1 MAERHV
7 ISPRIST
14 TARTLLQQAC
24 QERACSQA
32 EVVEAALLAFLTP
45 KDGGGSEDLIM
56 QKLVSLEQ
64 ALGALV
70 SLMESFVKPQETQA
84 QAAPALPIATYEQM
98 YGPIAAAPAP
108 GTEDPGLSAAAAP
121 LPRPRRR
128 LRRWFLREEEA

>member
-7 ISPRIST
+7 ISPRISS

-45 KDGGGSEDLIM
+45 QDGGGREDLIM

-70 SLMESFVKPQETQA
+70 SVLESVVKPQHDQ
-84 QAAPALPIATYEQM
+84 APARPPIATYDQL
-98 YGPIAAAPAP
+98 YGPIDAAP
-108 GTEDPGLSAAAAP
+108 GTEDPGRSAAAAP

-128 LRRWFLREEEA
+128 LRRWFLRQEEV

>member
-32 EVVEAALLAFLTP
+32 EVVEAALMAFLTP

-64 ALGALV
+64 ALGAMV
-70 SLMESFVKPQETQA
+70 SLLESFVKPQDA
-84 QAAPALPIATYEQM
+84 QAKAPAIPIATYEQM
-98 YGPIAAAPAP
+98 YGPIDAAPAP

-121 LPRPRRR
+121 LPRPRSR
-128 LRRWFLREEEA
+128 LRRWFLREEPS

>member
-1 MAERHV
+1 MAERHS

-24 QERACSQA
+24 QERACSQS

-45 KDGGGSEDLIM
+45 REDAGTEDLIM
-56 QKLVSLEQ
+56 QKLVSMEQ

-70 SLMESFVKPQETQA
+70 SLLEAVVKPQHAQA
-84 QAAPALPIATYEQM
+84 QVPALPIATYDQM
-98 YGPIAAAPAP
+98 YGPIDAAPVEAAAPP
-108 GTEDPGLSAAAAP
+108 GPLWPSPG
-121 LPRPRRR
+121 R

>member
-7 ISPRIST
+7 ISPRISS

-45 KDGGGSEDLIM
+45 QDGGGREDLVM

-64 ALGALV
+64 DIGALV
-70 SLMESFVKPQETQA
+70 SVLGSVGKQQYD
-84 QAAPALPIATYEQM
+84 QAPAWPPHATYYQLN
-98 YGPIAAAPAP
+98 GPIDASPC
-108 GTEDPGLSAAAAP
+108 T
-121 LPRPRRR
+121 
-128 LRRWFLREEEA
+128 

>member
-45 KDGGGSEDLIM
+45 QDGGGREDLIM

-70 SLMESFVKPQETQA
+70 SGLEAGVPPQHDQA
-84 QAAPALPIATYEQM
+84 PGRPPIATSAHPS
-98 YGPIAAAPAP
+98 GRIHAAP
-108 GTEDPGLSAAAAP
+108 GTEAP
-121 LPRPRRR
+121 
-128 LRRWFLREEEA
+128 